1 MDRYKVTA
9 PVTAENLTPIDL
21 TDRKWEASPYNGDV
35 IARAD
40 SEEAARARAQAT
52 FAIATLLVPG
62 ERVKVAPWKYP
73 DLVHCQRLTDSAY
86 SEEGPEAILSPE
98 HGENALR

>member
-1 MDRYKVTA
+1 MPIWK
-9 PVTAENLTPIDL
+9 LTPVDL
-21 TDRKWEASPYNGDV
+21 TNRNWEASTYKGEV

-40 SEEAARARAQAT
+40 SEEAARARAQAA

-62 ERVKVAPWKYP
+62 EREKVAPWKYP
-73 DLVHCQRLTDSAY
+73 DLVQCRRLPDSAY

-98 HGENALR
+98 HGEHALR